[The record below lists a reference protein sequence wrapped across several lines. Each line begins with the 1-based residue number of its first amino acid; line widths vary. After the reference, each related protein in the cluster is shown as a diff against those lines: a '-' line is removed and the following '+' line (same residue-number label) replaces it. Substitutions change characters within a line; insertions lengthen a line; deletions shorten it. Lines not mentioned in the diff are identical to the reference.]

1 MVAHISSVGWPIQ
14 AFCWLEW
21 VSSRQSG
28 RVAHIGLLL
37 ANVELSWRVRSA
49 RYPTF
54 APCFSAGCPTFAPCF
69 SAIRWE
75 AARFTRKAFEVTRF

>member
-21 VSSRQSG
+21 VSIRQSG

-37 ANVELSWRVRSA
+37 ANVELSANVGSSRVPHLRAVLFGRVLHLRAVFFGDKVGSSA
-49 RYPTF
+49 LHP
-54 APCFSAGCPTFAPCF
+54 
-69 SAIRWE
+69 
-75 AARFTRKAFEVTRF
+75 